1 LVAGF
6 AVPRTTNE
14 TKRLRISPVDP
25 PFHVVLVAPEIPP
38 NTGSV
43 ARLCAATGSPLHLV
57 RPLGFSLDEKAVRR
71 AGVDYWHLVDVRVH
85 ENFQAFVEA
94 FAATLPAGE
103 IVASRMH
110 LLSGIAEKSYTDA
123 AFRGGDALIFGQE
136 SVGLAAELLASYK
149 EQTLGIPTV
158 LLAAQGSE
166 AAKGVRSLNVANAV
180 GIVLFEALRQAG
192 AFSRATMA

>member
-1 LVAGF
+1 M
-6 AVPRTTNE
+6 PRTTNE
-14 TKRLRISPVDP
+14 TKRLRISPLDP

-85 ENFQAFVEA
+85 EDFQAFVAA
-94 FAATLPAGE
+94 FSATLPAGE
-103 IVASRMH
+103 LAASRMH
-110 LLSGIAEKSYTDA
+110 LLSGVAEKSYAAA

-136 SVGLAAELLASYK
+136 SVGLSTELLAAYK
-149 EQTLGIPTV
+149 EQVLGIPTV
-158 LLAAQGSE
+158 LLAGASAE
-166 AAKGVRSLNVANAV
+166 AKGVRSLNVANAV
-180 GIVLFEALRQAG
+180 SIVLFEALRQTG
-192 AFSRATMA
+192 AFAAATMA